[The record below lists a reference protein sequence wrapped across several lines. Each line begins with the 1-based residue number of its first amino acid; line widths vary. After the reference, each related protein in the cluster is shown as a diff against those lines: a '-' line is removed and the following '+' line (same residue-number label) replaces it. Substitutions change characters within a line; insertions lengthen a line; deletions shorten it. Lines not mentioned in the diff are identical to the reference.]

1 MDSTTTMP
9 ALQLDARQRAMLLEM
24 GVRTW
29 PLEILRPPAQTRAST
44 PAAATASRTPNPA
57 PSFAPA
63 APPPS
68 GEAAFATAPPATR
81 PQPQPPQART
91 PHGAAPQGA
100 ASQAV
105 LLAPRNMYPG
115 TDPGTSPL
123 PLGRAW
129 LLVAESLQGH
139 AAPTESAERLLDNM
153 LRALGL
159 HRHPQVHLC
168 QITPASSSRAAGAEP
183 PQAPEDALTH
193 WITQL
198 RPAVVLI
205 MGSMAARHCL
215 GHSGPLGP
223 LRGQNHVIAGV
234 PAVVT
239 YDAPVLL
246 RSPGLKAQA
255 WEDLCR
261 ARALTKAPVTA

>member
-1 MDSTTTMP
+1 MDSTATLP

-29 PLEILRPPAQTRAST
+29 PPEMLRPPAPV
-44 PAAATASRTPNPA
+44 PAAATASRTPSPA
-57 PSFAPA
+57 PGFAPTATPAA
-63 APPPS
+63 AP
-68 GEAAFATAPPATR
+68 TAR
-81 PQPQPPQART
+81 PQPQPPQTRT

-100 ASQAV
+100 TPQAV
-105 LLAPRNMYPG
+105 LLAPHTMYPEAA
-115 TDPGTSPL
+115 PGAAPL
-123 PLGRAW
+123 HLGRAW

-139 AAPTESAERLLDNM
+139 AAPTESAEHLLDNM

-168 QITPASSSRAAGAEP
+168 QITPAGRSRATDSEP
-183 PQAPEDALTH
+183 SQAPEDALTH

-239 YDAPVLL
+239 SDAPVLL

-261 ARALTKAPVTA
+261 ARALAKAPVTA